1 MDKKNESFEIDWKME
16 GFWEAAGEI
25 PYTATND
32 FMFHMLMQENKEI
45 LRSFLSAVLRVE
57 EDTISDIEVS
67 NPINRGSS
75 IDDKTLVL
83 DIKVIVNH
91 SLLINIEMQV
101 VNYHNWRDRSV
112 VYVCREFDQLFSG
125 QKYEDVKP
133 VTHIGVIDFDLD
145 RVPGK
150 RERKP
155 GRLLRQI
162 RLLDGETH
170 EVYNDKLELRI
181 VSLRELGNASDEDR
195 KWKLDLW
202 ARAIKAKTWEE
213 LVMIAKKDEVLEKFG
228 SMLYVLNSN
237 DEVQEL
243 CRKREDFYRYQRTVN
258 RDLAEQA
265 KELEEYANYKKTVKR
280 EMEEKDKKLEE
291 KDRLIAELMAKL
303 QQR

>member
-1 MDKKNESFEIDWKME
+1 MDKKDESFDIDWKME
-16 GFWEAAGEI
+16 GFQEAAGEI

-32 FMFHMLMQENKEI
+32 FMFHMLMQENMEI

-57 EDTISDIEVS
+57 EETISDIEVS

-91 SLLINIEMQV
+91 SLLINIEMQI

-150 RERKP
+150 KERKP
-155 GRLLRQI
+155 GRLLRQV
-162 RLLDGETH
+162 RLLDCETH

-237 DEVQEL
+237 DEVQEM

-265 KELEEYANYKKTVKR
+265 KMLK
-280 EMEEKDKKLEE
+280 EKDRKLEE
-291 KDRLIAELMAKL
+291 KDRLIEELMAKL
-303 QQR
+303 QQK

>member
-1 MDKKNESFEIDWKME
+1 MDKKSERFDIDWKME
-16 GFWEAAGEI
+16 DFRDAVGEI

-32 FMFHMLMQENKEI
+32 FMFHMLMQETMDI

-57 EDTISDIEVS
+57 EQTISDIEVS

-75 IDDKTLVL
+75 IDDKTLIL

-91 SLLINIEMQV
+91 CFLINIEMQI

-112 VYVCREFDQLFSG
+112 VYVCREFDHLFSG

-145 RVPGK
+145 RKSGK
-150 RERKP
+150 TDRKP
-155 GRLLRQI
+155 GRFLRQI
-162 RLLDGETH
+162 RLLDCETH

-181 VSLRELGNASDEDR
+181 VSLRELENATEEDK

-213 LVMIAKKDEVLEKFG
+213 LAMIAEKDEVFEKFG
-228 SMLYVLNSN
+228 NVLYVLNSN

-258 RDLAEQA
+258 R
-265 KELEEYANYKKTVKR
+265 ELEENRKKLEDYASYERTVNR
-280 EMEEKDKKLEE
+280 ELEENRKKLEE
-291 KDRLIAELMAKL
+291 KDRIIKDLMAKVE
-303 QQR
+303 QK